1 MEETMQEK
9 MEREIRESMERLYPK
24 APDHLYSRM
33 QVEFYSCNY
42 EKKSVTLRFP
52 IQSWELHR
60 QTAQDNVSAV
70 CMRSAI
76 LRKQDSLLLRPL
88 QTL

>member
-42 EKKSVTLRFP
+42 ENTLRLADTTSKSVSANFLQNPFP
-52 IQSWELHR
+52 ICH
-60 QTAQDNVSAV
+60 
-70 CMRSAI
+70 I
-76 LRKQDSLLLRPL
+76 LSNS
-88 QTL
+88 

>member
-24 APDHLYSRM
+24 APDHSYNKM

-42 EKKSVTLRFP
+42 EKRKVLRFVFP
-52 IQSWELHR
+52 FR
-60 QTAQDNVSAV
+60 AGN
-70 CMRSAI
+70 
-76 LRKQDSLLLRPL
+76 
-88 QTL
+88 